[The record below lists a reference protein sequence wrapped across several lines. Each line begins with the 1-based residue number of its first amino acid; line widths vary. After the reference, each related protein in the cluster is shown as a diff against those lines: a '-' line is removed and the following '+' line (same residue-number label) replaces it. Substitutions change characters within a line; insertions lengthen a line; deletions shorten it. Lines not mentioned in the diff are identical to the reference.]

1 MLFHVSVTTKVTRSS
16 CQSSQ
21 NLEVSTSLTLSSA
34 TLVTSGCATSTL
46 RLSAR
51 AGQTL
56 NVSIVDFSTDS
67 SLHAANSCLNY
78 LQLKDTRSTSSLPVC
93 AGSSVRERHVMQSS
107 GDEVEAR
114 FTLHDPSKQRF
125 LLTFQG
131 TFKHDVRVMSP
142 LHMIWS
148 DDVTACLK

>member
-1 MLFHVSVTTKVTRSS
+1 MYTAFTPATCRNHGTI
-16 CQSSQ
+16 
-21 NLEVSTSLTLSSA
+21 NVSTSLTLSSA

-131 TFKHDVRVMSP
+131 TCKH
-142 LHMIWS
+142 IC
-148 DDVTACLK
+148 DVTATLSIVFCSVPSTRDVAL

>member
-1 MLFHVSVTTKVTRSS
+1 MLNFVLVMTDI
-16 CQSSQ
+16 
-21 NLEVSTSLTLSSA
+21 STSQCQAGQKISIATTLTVSSA

-67 SLHAANSCLNY
+67 SLRAANSCLNY

-131 TFKHDVRVMSP
+131 TFKHYILVTSP
-142 LHMIWS
+142 LLCDGLEM
-148 DDVTACLK
+148 